1 MNKIE
6 LRNVIRKI
14 MNIDNEDIVSEHDY
28 MILENLMSGLN
39 IDIIMEW
46 PEHVDIEYAANNI
59 LISAGMSSNEKIHG
73 SWIHD
78 GKQYVVDGFRIL
90 EINNPINLKKSAY
103 EKPFD
108 VQMHM
113 DAINETNISIPVPT
127 VKELKQIISENLKSH
142 NGNVSKI
149 NYIFEHGLCLNVE
162 YLLDAITATGATELI
177 TRYERGKFK
186 SPCYFKTDI
195 ATCMVLPVIHSNNV
209 CKDKR
214 VVIFS

>member
-1 MNKIE
+1 MDNIE
-6 LRNVIRKI
+6 LRNVIRNI

-28 MILENLMSGLN
+28 MILENLISELN
-39 IDIIMEW
+39 INIIMEW
-46 PEHVDIEYAANNI
+46 PENVDIGYAANNI
-59 LISAGMSSNEKIHG
+59 LVSAYGSSNEKIHG

-78 GKQYVVDGFRIL
+78 GKQYMVDGFRIL
-90 EINNPINLKKSAY
+90 EINNPINLKKSAF
-103 EKPFD
+103 ENPFD

-127 VKELKQIISENLKSH
+127 VKELKQIVAENLKSH
-142 NGNVSKI
+142 KGNVSRI
-149 NYIFEHGLCLNVE
+149 NYIFECGLCLNVE
-162 YLLDAITATGATELI
+162 YLLDAITATGATELRI
-177 TRYERGKFK
+177 RYERGKFK

-195 ATCMVLPVIHSNNV
+195 ATCMVLPVMYSGNV